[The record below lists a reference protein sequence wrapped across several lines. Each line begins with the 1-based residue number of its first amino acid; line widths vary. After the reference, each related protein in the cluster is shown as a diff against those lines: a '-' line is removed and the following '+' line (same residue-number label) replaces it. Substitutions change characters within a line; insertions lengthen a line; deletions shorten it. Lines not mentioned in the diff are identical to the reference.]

1 MHVAANFPVGIVTH
15 HQRKL
20 GVGLEVGQAVEHLHA
35 GVFQAARPV
44 NVGGFFETSFQLH
57 DDGDFLL
64 PGRFQQR
71 LCDGRIIVM
80 SRDPSRILVGC
91 GSG

>member
-44 NVGGFFETSFQLH
+44 NVGGFFETTFNSTTTVTSFFPAASSNACATGESL
-57 DDGDFLL
+57 
-64 PGRFQQR
+64 
-71 LCDGRIIVM
+71 
-80 SRDPSRILVGC
+80 S
-91 GSG
+91 